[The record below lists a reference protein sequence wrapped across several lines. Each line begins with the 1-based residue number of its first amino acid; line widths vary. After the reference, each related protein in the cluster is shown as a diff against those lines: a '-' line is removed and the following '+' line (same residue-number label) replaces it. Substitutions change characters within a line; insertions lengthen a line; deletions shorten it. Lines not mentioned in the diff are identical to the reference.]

1 MGLFSRKPK
10 VATPTTPTAP
20 DATTEPGAPGSS
32 ATSSLVNN
40 TLVQESVQAGWAK
53 EQNYTTMFEV
63 LRQCATGELLLD
75 ITASQLADPSKG
87 FQPGDTLAIGQVVDL
102 AGKRLLL
109 AFTSNER
116 LADYL
121 KGATPKSLAQP
132 ATAVLKQA
140 MSDYEGI
147 AIDSGSVETMFIAH
161 STEIAKGLTEN
172 PAANEPLKTA
182 VVLQRAV
189 PELLTLAA
197 DAELLFIATR
207 ENRDEAGE
215 ITSVYVPHVVS
226 PTGERYS
233 PVFTSPA
240 EVWAWNLELNARPTR
255 FANIARAA
263 LEDGHNGVV
272 FNPAGVSPVVLAAEL
287 QQFS

>member
-10 VATPTTPTAP
+10 AAAPTTPTTPHATSEPGIPTAP
-20 DATTEPGAPGSS
+20 TVSP
-32 ATSSLVNN
+32 LVNN
-40 TLVQESVQAGWAK
+40 TLVQEAVQAGWAQ

-75 ITASQLADPSKG
+75 ITASQWADPSKG
-87 FQPGDTLAIGQVVDL
+87 FQPGDTLAIGQVVDI

-121 KGATPKSLAQP
+121 KGVTPMSLAQP
-132 ATAVLKQA
+132 ATAILKQA
-140 MSDYEGI
+140 MTDYEGI

-161 STEIAKGLTEN
+161 APEIAKALTEN
-172 PAANEPLKTA
+172 PAANESLKTA

-189 PELLTLAA
+189 PELLALAA
-197 DAELLFIATR
+197 EAEMLFIATK

-215 ITSVYVPHVVS
+215 ITSIYVPHVVS

-240 EVWAWNLELNARPTR
+240 EVWAWNIELNARPTR

-272 FNPAGVSPVVLAAEL
+272 FNPAGVSPLVLAADL
-287 QQFS
+287 QQFN